1 MLRSSHILVCD
12 PDAATA
18 AAIETYL
25 TANGSRVTLAQ
36 DAGRLECIVSSDMAD
51 FLVLDFAIA
60 GADPLAL
67 ARKLSEHTR
76 MGILMM
82 TRSADP
88 VERICSLEAGADDCL
103 MKPLDLRELL
113 ARLKAIQRRM
123 SKAVVPV
130 AAKSITGDLMAFGSC
145 FLDLASRTLRDPGGR
160 VTQLT
165 EMEIALLK
173 IFMEH
178 PNQALNRDEIAE
190 LAYGR
195 TWTPFDRSLDIRI
208 SRLRRKIERD
218 PARPETILTVRGIG
232 YRYEARAMA

>member
-12 PDAATA
+12 PDPSTA
-18 AAIETYL
+18 SAIEAYL
-25 TANGSRVTLAQ
+25 SANGSKVTLAE
-36 DAGRLECIVSSDMAD
+36 DADRLEHIVQNDTAD
-51 FLVLDFAIA
+51 FVVLDFGLD

-67 ARKLSEHTR
+67 ARRLSERTR
-76 MGILMM
+76 MGILML
-82 TRSADP
+82 TQSADP
-88 VERICSLEAGADDCL
+88 IERICSLEAGADDCL

-123 SKAVVPV
+123 SKAVHPI
-130 AAKSITGDLMAFGSC
+130 APKGIAGDLLTFGSC
-145 FLDLASRTLRDPGGR
+145 FLDLASRTLRDPQGR

-173 IFMEH
+173 IFVQH

>member
-18 AAIETYL
+18 CAIEAYL
-25 TANGSRVTLAQ
+25 TANGSKVTLAE
-36 DAGRLECIVSSDMAD
+36 DAERLERIVSSDMAD
-51 FLVLDFAIA
+51 FCVLDFGLA

-67 ARKLSEHTR
+67 ARRLSEHTR

-82 TRSADP
+82 TCSADP

-103 MKPLDLRELL
+103 TKPLDLRELG

-123 SKAVVPV
+123 GKISGPTVMKP
-130 AAKSITGDLMAFGSC
+130 SCGDLLAFGSC
-145 FLDLASRTLRDPGGR
+145 FLDIVARTLRDPQGR
-160 VTQLT
+160 VSQLT

-173 IFMEH
+173 IFVEH

-232 YRYEARAMA
+232 YRYEARAVA